1 MEEIKANVSKPAN
14 VFRSKYEKR
23 ILIDEDLIRHGYA
36 LHFVEFFEYLLQM
49 TREISHAEEKAN
61 PSRIGTFFRITH
73 IKIRYG
79 SNIRFHQ
86 DFSEYMELYP
96 EDVDERWVRE
106 TAKYVTNPIKASI
119 PEEDT
124 TRYLISSTKRFSD
137 AYFIQHDEWDDIP
150 SNILGEGCF
159 VDLLQG
165 KNLADS
171 IIEIQIQYEA
181 MFRVRNDGIKG
192 MLHSTKMEK
201 LQKRAKSYF
210 QTLLDREVG
219 ADRITH
225 LDRFMLCDFIE
236 SQQLFENDDA
246 AQIIGREFLK
256 MMKSAEEKVSQRT

>member
-1 MEEIKANVSKPAN
+1 MEEIKANISKPASA
-14 VFRSKYEKR
+14 FMSSYEKR

-49 TREISHAEEKAN
+49 TREISHVEEKAN

-96 EDVDERWVRE
+96 EDVEERWVRE
-106 TAKYVTNPIKASI
+106 TAKYETNPMKLFIQ
-119 PEEDT
+119 EEYM
-124 TRYLISSTKRFSD
+124 TRYLLSSTKRFSD
-137 AYFIQHDEWDDIP
+137 AYFLQHDEWDDIP

-159 VDLLQG
+159 VDILQG
-165 KNLADS
+165 KYLADS

-181 MFRVRNDGIKG
+181 IFQVRNDGIKG
-192 MLHSTKMEK
+192 MHHSTKMEK

-210 QTLLDREVG
+210 QTLLGEVG
-219 ADRITH
+219 ANRITH

-256 MMKSAEEKVSQRT
+256 TMKSAEEKVSHRT